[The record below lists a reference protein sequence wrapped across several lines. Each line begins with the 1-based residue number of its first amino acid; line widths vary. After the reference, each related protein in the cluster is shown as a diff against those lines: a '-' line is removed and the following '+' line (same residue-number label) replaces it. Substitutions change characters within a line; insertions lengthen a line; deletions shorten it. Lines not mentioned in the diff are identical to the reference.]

1 MNSTTN
7 ISKIY
12 EELTARYDRI
22 SVSTIKSVL
31 KGKLKVKTGNAG
43 FNPDKTSSPRLEE
56 AEDAFKKYNC
66 AIFTAFRGGYTLEQ
80 NKERNACLKADM
92 ERLGMTFRP
101 VNGCYR
107 EADWEY
113 PCVEYCY
120 FVYNEDYNQSQQF
133 FENAY
138 RLSAKY
144 DQDSFLYK
152 RSGIN
157 RIAFLVATTEAGRK
171 DLHGDIKFAGQLYI
185 DVPDVEAWTDCS
197 DGRFAFQLK
206 GMVLIG
212 TGNKKVKIGE
222 GNIFDVNGYSPD
234 GIVMLYNES
243 QQDLASAC
251 KAFDGCVPLVQHVFS
266 KDSYSKEYVHEVIFR
281 CMKKLRDKK
290 CKRIGVHCSVMVNG
304 SATEGAGVAYD
315 TIKLWAER
323 YGKRFEWIV
332 IVDTYGDYSKVLD
345 NIFVN

>member
-1 MNSTTN
+1 MEVTTD
-7 ISKIY
+7 ISRIY

-31 KGKLKVKTGNAG
+31 KGKLKVKTGKIG
-43 FNPDKTSSPRLEE
+43 FAADKTSSPRLEE

-80 NKERNACLKADM
+80 NLKRNACLKADM
-92 ERLGMTFRP
+92 EALGMSFRP

-120 FVYNEDYNQSQQF
+120 FVYNEDKTQSQQF

-152 RSGIN
+152 RAGIN
-157 RIAFLVATTEAGRK
+157 RTAFLVATTDAGRK
-171 DLHGDIKFAGQLYI
+171 DLFGDIKFAGQLYL

-197 DGRFAFQLK
+197 DGRFAFQLR
-206 GMVLIG
+206 GMLLINIG
-212 TGNKKVKIGE
+212 HKKIQLGE
-222 GNIFDVNGYSPD
+222 GDVFDIDAYAAD
-234 GIVMLYNES
+234 GLVVLHHKSQSYLTNRINAADRIVSHMF
-243 QQDLASAC
+243 
-251 KAFDGCVPLVQHVFS
+251 K
-266 KDSYSKEYVHEVIFR
+266 KDSYSIEYIQKIVFHSLNTLIKQ
-281 CMKKLRDKK
+281 CK
-290 CKRIGVHCSVMVNG
+290 CQRIGLLCTVAIDGDRVKG
-304 SATEGAGVAYD
+304 ALATLDAV
-315 TIKLWAER
+315 KLWVER
-323 YGKRFEWIV
+323 HSKKIKSIV
-332 IVDTYGDYSKVLD
+332 IADCYGDYSKAI
-345 NIFVN
+345 NQTH